1 MEFPTE
7 IHKFEWIM
15 LETVRHNLVT
25 PVSQLDAFLRPKNFD
40 SVRKLVTM
48 FHHNV
53 FLMEIQRSQSSSKK
67 LWWKFFYD
75 NTHHKPFWSRP
86 RPLKCSLEIFLTDC
100 PGCRKHPSQIVSQ
113 WSQLKFRPNFDGHLF
128 IRMLDFPSES
138 REKSIR
144 ISVTTWSILDGGKF
158 FALYL
163 SLWWQDICHL
173 L

>member
-67 LWWKFFYD
+67 IVMK
-75 NTHHKPFWSRP
+75 
-86 RPLKCSLEIFLTDC
+86 IFL
-100 PGCRKHPSQIVSQ
+100 
-113 WSQLKFRPNFDGHLF
+113 
-128 IRMLDFPSES
+128 
-138 REKSIR
+138 
-144 ISVTTWSILDGGKF
+144 
-158 FALYL
+158 
-163 SLWWQDICHL
+163 
-173 L
+173 